1 MALKDDARRLEKDE
15 KIEAGTL
22 REYFTKL
29 ADKLNNYDNYSI
41 QSNEDITKRIRRYAF
56 AFPDGRTIGKDTSS
70 TERNQQNSART
81 ENSTPNPTKTAG
93 DMGSW
98 VINNPR
104 DDQFNVKR
112 SKDSFAGTF
121 TEGEDKKK
129 KSITFSKGT
138 PIEAIIQE
146 VIGATMEGQSLA
158 INGTKNKST
167 TDAGEDTSNR
177 GASTPAI
184 IFMVEPVVDYISFNS
199 IANLYNLLITYH
211 IKPYKTFK
219 PLINRKQIED
229 YQGKDSKKRLSA
241 ILQIANVRKRYD
253 YIFTGLNTEVLD
265 YKIHFQNAWF
275 VPLPIFQGQNKPGTA
290 ASSEINS
297 TKRKAQQIKQ
307 KVTEEAK
314 KNSEQSIV
322 KKKPSELSNDELRGQ
337 FQDLNNRD
345 FGVTN
350 DEAQRLEAIRR
361 EQERRRTQQVS
372 IGSGRVNTATFGS
385 ARNPIRVTSDI
396 RAPSTT
402 PVKDEGSFTIG
413 AQTARESIANRRQT
427 NKTVNSS
434 GSIFFI
440 EDFEALSVNQRSST
454 DISKDQEKEIITVS
468 TEPGPTSVPYIGNI
482 DTTATKGRSYF
493 SAIMNQM
500 YGSMSD
506 MVELEMTIRGD
517 PYWLGEPDPRKR
529 ITTSTTG
536 SKDLTNS
543 DVFILVRFGFPAG
556 FGDGGPERNKDSHAG
571 TGLAQIETAETG
583 FNGMYRVVRVINEF
597 SGGKFT
603 QKLEGN
609 IDPVTREQDVIQILT
624 RDSI

>member
-1 MALKDDARRLEKDE
+1 
-15 KIEAGTL
+15 
-22 REYFTKL
+22 
-29 ADKLNNYDNYSI
+29 
-41 QSNEDITKRIRRYAF
+41 
-56 AFPDGRTIGKDTSS
+56 
-70 TERNQQNSART
+70 
-81 ENSTPNPTKTAG
+81 
-93 DMGSW
+93 
-98 VINNPR
+98 
-104 DDQFNVKR
+104 
-112 SKDSFAGTF
+112 
-121 TEGEDKKK
+121 
-129 KSITFSKGT
+129 
-138 PIEAIIQE
+138 
-146 VIGATMEGQSLA
+146 MEGQSLA
-158 INGTKNKST
+158 INGIKNKST

-177 GASTPAI
+177 AASTPAI
-184 IFMVEPVVDYISFNS
+184 IFIVEPVVDYLSFNR

-229 YQGKDSKKRLSA
+229 YQGKDSKKRLEA
-241 ILQIANVRKRYD
+241 ILNVANVRKRYD

-297 TKRKAQQIKQ
+297 NAKKAYQIKQ
-307 KVTEEAK
+307 PKILKKES

-322 KKKPSELSNDELRGQ
+322 KKKLSEVSNAELAKQ
-337 FQDLNNRD
+337 
-345 FGVTN
+345 
-350 DEAQRLEAIRR
+350 LEAAQVDGTEEPTAEELTRLLALRR
-361 EQERRRTQQVS
+361 EIDVRRTQQIS
-372 IGSGRVNTATFGS
+372 LGSGRVKTSTFGS
-385 ARNPIRVTSDI
+385 LNNPIRLTNDI
-396 RAPSTT
+396 RSLSTT
-402 PVKDEGSFTIG
+402 PVKDEGGFTVG
-413 AQTARESIANRRQT
+413 AQTARETIRKRRQT
-427 NKTVNSS
+427 NKTIKGD

-440 EDFEALSVNQRSST
+440 EDFESVSVNQKSSSDLT
-454 DISKDQEKEIITVS
+454 KEQKKEIVSVS

-529 ITTSTTG
+529 ITTSATG
-536 SKDLTNS
+536 SRDLTNS
-543 DVFILVRFGFPAG
+543 DVFILVRFGFPNN
-556 FGDGGPERNKDSHAG
+556 FGDGGPSQNIDSHAG
-571 TGLAQIETAETG
+571 TGLADIQTAENG